1 MDFIRI
7 LTEQKEERDSLP
19 LESYCA
25 RNQLKEV
32 DVFSPLAQVVMGMR
46 RSGKTVLCH
55 QALHAAG
62 VNYAFINFDDNEQ
75 ALYPVEPVVL
85 DETGVYESMIRR
97 SSRSLT
103 KNLVLY
109 DCRKISS
116 NFFHFNLV

>member
-19 LESYCA
+19 LESYCQ
-25 RNQLKEV
+25 RSQLKEF

-62 VNYAFINFDDNEQ
+62 VNYAFINFDDETLANLEVGQLNDVLQ
-75 ALYPVEPVVL
+75 AAYVVYGDFNHILL
-85 DETGVYESMIRR
+85 D
-97 SSRSLT
+97 
-103 KNLVLY
+103 
-109 DCRKISS
+109 
-116 NFFHFNLV
+116 